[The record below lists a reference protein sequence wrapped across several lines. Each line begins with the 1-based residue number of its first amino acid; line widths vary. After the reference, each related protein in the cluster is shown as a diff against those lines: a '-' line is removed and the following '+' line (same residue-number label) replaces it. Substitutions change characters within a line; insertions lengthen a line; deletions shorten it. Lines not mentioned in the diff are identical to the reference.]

1 LIVEAMA
8 QACAILSMKS
18 LDKVPSEDSIYYFV
32 GIDNARFKR
41 PVLPGDQII
50 FKVEITRRMKGI
62 WRFAGNAYV
71 DEDLAATAELM
82 CAYKGI

>member
-1 LIVEAMA
+1 MA

-18 LDKVPSEDSIYYFV
+18 LDKVPSEASIYYFV

-71 DEDLAATAELM
+71 DEELAATAELM